1 MNIYEKVRA
10 QYDLMVRDRR
20 YLHAHP
26 ELSTKEENT
35 LRYIEDELHA
45 MGIETRRVTPGG
57 VLGVINPGKAG
68 RTVLLRA
75 DVDALAITENPC
87 NLKGER
93 TCVSQTPGVMHA
105 CGHDAHT
112 AMILGAARVL
122 QEMREELP
130 GQVVLFF
137 EQSEEIGGRL
147 LHVAKELESSSLR
160 PDICYG
166 AHVRWDI
173 PSGKIAVLD
182 GAAMA
187 GGFGFDVKIKGRGG
201 HGSRPDLAH
210 SPVDCFAAI
219 HQHVQ
224 AMRFKNVAPDQVLT
238 YSVGI
243 VESGGAP
250 NIIPETLRF
259 AGTVRS
265 FDVDGACEQFA
276 ADMHKAIEQIA
287 ALYGCEVEF
296 TRYTH
301 PIYET
306 RNTTEAAQLAR
317 AAVKTHVGE
326 DALAEGSVWM
336 ASESLNVLL
345 RLYGGV
351 LAFVGI
357 QNEEI
362 GSGANHHTPEFDVD
376 EAAMI
381 PGAAAAAAFAV
392 EALSCEKLPPFERKI
407 ISIEDLT
414 SRTI

>member
-1 MNIYEKVRA
+1 MEILSHIREQYE
-10 QYDLMVRDRR
+10 QMVRDRR
-20 YLHAHP
+20 YVHAHP

-35 LRYIEDELHA
+35 LRYIEDALHA
-45 MGIETRRVTPGG
+45 MGVETTRITPGG

-75 DVDALAITENPC
+75 DVDALAIQEAPE
-87 NLKGER
+87 NLKGPKA
-93 TCVSQTPGVMHA
+93 CVSQIPGVMHA
-105 CGHDAHT
+105 CGHDAHV
-112 AMILGAARVL
+112 AMILGAARAL
-122 QEMREELP
+122 SAMKDELP

-147 LHVAKELESSSLR
+147 LHVAQVLESSSLR

-166 AHVRWDI
+166 AHVRWDL

-187 GGFGFDVKIKGRGG
+187 GGFGFDVTLRGRGG

-210 SPVDCFAAI
+210 SPIDCFAAI
-219 HQHVQ
+219 HQHIQ
-224 AMRFKNVAPDQVLT
+224 RMRLTCVAPDQVLT
-238 YSVGI
+238 YSVGTL
-243 VESGGAP
+243 ESGGTH

-265 FDVDGACEQFA
+265 FDVDGACEAFA
-276 ADMHKAIEQIA
+276 AQMRAAIVQIA
-287 ALYGCEVEF
+287 ALHGCEAAF
-296 TRYTH
+296 NRYTR

-306 RNTTEAAQLAR
+306 RNAPEMAQLAR
-317 AAVKTHVGE
+317 TAVKRHLGAQTLTQGTP
-326 DALAEGSVWM
+326 WM
-336 ASESLNVLL
+336 ASESMNVLL

-357 QNEEI
+357 RNEAL
-362 GSGANHHTPEFDVD
+362 GTGANHHTPAFDVD
-376 EAAMI
+376 EQAML
-381 PGAAAAAAFAV
+381 PGAAAAAAFAL
-392 EALSCEKLPPFERKI
+392 EALTCEALPAFERRI
-407 ISIEDLT
+407 VSLEDLT

>member
-1 MNIYEKVRA
+1 MDIVSRIRA
-10 QYDLMVRDRR
+10 QYDQMVHDRR

-26 ELSTKEENT
+26 ELSTREENT
-35 LRYIEDELHA
+35 LRYIEDALHA
-45 MGIETRRVTPGG
+45 MGIETRRITPGG

-75 DVDALAITENPC
+75 DVDALAIEESPENLRGP
-87 NLKGER
+87 KA
-93 TCVSQTPGVMHA
+93 CVSQVPGVMHA

-112 AMILGAARVL
+112 AMILGAARALVG
-122 QEMREELP
+122 MKDELP

-147 LHVAKELESSSLR
+147 LHVARELENSSLR

-166 AHVRWDI
+166 AHVRWDL

-182 GAAMA
+182 GGAMA
-187 GGFGFDVKIKGRGG
+187 GGFGFDVTLNGRGG

-210 SPVDCFAAI
+210 SPIDCFAAI
-219 HQHVQ
+219 HQHIQ
-224 AMRFKNVAPDQVLT
+224 RMRLTRVAPDQVLT
-238 YSVGI
+238 YSVGTL
-243 VESGGAP
+243 ESGGTH

-265 FDVDGACEQFA
+265 FDVDGACEAFA
-276 ADMHKAIEQIA
+276 ADMRAAIEQIA
-287 ALYGCEVEF
+287 ALHGCQAVF
-296 TRYTH
+296 NRYTH

-306 RNTTEAAQLAR
+306 RNTPAMARLAR
-317 AAVKTHVGE
+317 TAVEKHLGA
-326 DALAEGSVWM
+326 DALTDGTPWM
-336 ASESLNVLL
+336 ASESMNVLL

-357 QNEEI
+357 RNDEL
-362 GSGANHHTPEFDVD
+362 GSGANHHTPRFDVD
-376 EAAMI
+376 EQAML
-381 PGAAAAAAFAV
+381 PGAAAAAAFAAEV
-392 EALSCEKLPPFERKI
+392 LACEKLPPFERRI
-407 ISIEDLT
+407 VSLEDLT